1 MREGK
6 YMSKES
12 IPRKVVRSIIAE
24 ILIERANCI
33 ADMANKI
40 SMEEIKELGFT
51 TDYSGEIGW
60 TACGT
65 RALSDDIREGIMPLE
80 EAIEYLTTFERE
92 DAKRRCQERLK
103 ERQENLER

>member
-1 MREGK
+1 
-6 YMSKES
+6 MSKES
-12 IPRKVVRSIIAE
+12 IPGKVVRSIIAE
-24 ILIERANCI
+24 ILFERANSI
-33 ADMANKI
+33 SDTANKI

-80 EAIEYLTTFERE
+80 EAIEYLTTFERKE
-92 DAKRRCQERLK
+92 AKRRCQEWLEK
-103 ERQENLER
+103 SQENLER

>member
-1 MREGK
+1 
-6 YMSKES
+6 MSKES
-12 IPRKVVRSIIAE
+12 IPGKVVRSIIAE

-40 SMEEIKELGFT
+40 SMEEIKESGFT

-80 EAIEYLTTFERE
+80 EAIEYLTTFERKE
-92 DAKRRCQERLK
+92 AKRRCKVWLNEKEKDMER
-103 ERQENLER
+103 